1 VLVRIALWDL
11 NGSEAT
17 IDSLRDYLR
26 DESVESFAKVPGLRF
41 KAWISDPETNRWGAV
56 YLWESRDASRQQL
69 PSKARAM
76 IGAEPEVTEFEVEA
90 TIEGVFEVA
99 ELSRRGLAFESG
111 EEGSGG

>member
-1 VLVRIALWDL
+1 
-11 NGSEAT
+11 
-17 IDSLRDYLR
+17 
-26 DESVESFAKVPGLRF
+26 
-41 KAWISDPETNRWGAV
+41 
-56 YLWESRDASRQQL
+56 
-69 PSKARAM
+69 M